1 MAHAHENDIKVLNSL
16 IATTLDSMKGYRDAC
31 EDTNGTHSKLF
42 LSMADERSR
51 VASDL
56 QAHVR
61 SHGGEPEDHSTTAGA
76 LHRGFMNLKDA
87 VTGSD
92 DKTVINEVERGE
104 DYIKEKYETALK
116 DEDLSPDC
124 RAVVELAYQSVL
136 EGHDKV
142 ISIKHATA

>member
-1 MAHAHENDIKVLNSL
+1 MHHDHKHDIKVLNGL

-31 EDTNGTHSKLF
+31 EDTKGTYSELF

-51 VASDL
+51 VASEL

-61 SHGGEPEDHSTTAGA
+61 THGGEPEDHSSTAGA

-87 VTGSD
+87 VTGTD
-92 DKTVINEVERGE
+92 DKAVIAEVERGE
-104 DYIKEKYETALK
+104 DHIKDKYETALK
-116 DEDLSPDC
+116 DDDLSPDC
-124 RAVVELAYQSVL
+124 RAVVERAYQSVR

-142 ISIKHATA
+142 SAIKHAVV